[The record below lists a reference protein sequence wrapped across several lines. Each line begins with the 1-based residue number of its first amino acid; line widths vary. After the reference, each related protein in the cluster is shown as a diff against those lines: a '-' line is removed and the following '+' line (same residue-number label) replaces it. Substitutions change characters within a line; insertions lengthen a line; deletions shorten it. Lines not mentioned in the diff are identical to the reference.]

1 MLDMNAMLQEIPYWL
16 DPPPL
21 AKSFHKIPLP
31 DKIDVLI
38 VGGGYTGITAA
49 IRLRQNGAEVTVI
62 DREQLGSAASARNGG
77 MTLTGLSESL
87 LSVLKKLGEEKA
99 RQFFA
104 ESLESVN
111 CVERLVREGNIDC
124 DFKRHGHIVAA
135 YKPAHFE
142 MLMREQEFLGT
153 RFDHLTRLIQP
164 SEMRSEIGS
173 DRYHGALIDPQSAGL
188 HPAKYIAGLI
198 KMADQLGVDLHA
210 EVAAEHIKFQDG
222 QFLITT
228 NQGPLTAIQV
238 VIATNG
244 YTGNLVPWLQRRIF
258 PVESLMI
265 ATAELPEDLALE
277 LVPNDRMIYDTK
289 RMLYYF
295 RLSPDQ
301 KRILFG
307 GRPKSSRIAIGEN
320 ADFMRQHMLW
330 VYPQL
335 CNCKIEYVWSGKVG
349 FTMDRFP
356 HIGRKD
362 GIYYALGYC
371 GHGVALATYL
381 GEKLAEMILGNG
393 INTAFAY
400 RKFKALPFYTGNP
413 WFTPLLNCYFSMLD
427 RIR

>member
-1 MLDMNAMLQEIPYWL
+1 MNTILHEMPYWL

-21 AKSFHKIPLP
+21 AKSYRKLPLP
-31 DKIDVLI
+31 EKTDVLI
-38 VGGGYTGITAA
+38 VGGGYTGMAAA
-49 IRLRQNGAEVTVI
+49 IRLRQAGAEVTVI
-62 DREQLGSAASARNGG
+62 DREQLGMAASARNGG

-87 LSVLKKLGEEKA
+87 FFVLKQLGEEKA

-111 CVERLVREGNIDC
+111 CVERLVKEGNIDC
-124 DFKRHGHIVAA
+124 DFKRCGHLEVA

-142 MLMREQEFLGT
+142 VLMREQELLATCFNHPT
-153 RFDHLTRLIQP
+153 HLIYP

-173 DRYHGALIDPQSAGL
+173 DRYHGALIDPQSAGV
-188 HPAKYIAGLI
+188 HPAKYVAGLI

-210 EVAAEHIKFQDG
+210 QVAAEHIKSLEG
-222 QFLITT
+222 RFLITT
-228 NQGPLTAIQV
+228 NQGPLAATQV

-244 YTGNLVPWLQRRIF
+244 YTGKLMPWLQRRVV

-265 ATAELPEDLALE
+265 ATAELPQDLALD
-277 LVPNDRMIYDTK
+277 LVPKGRMIYDTK

-307 GRPKSSRIAIGEN
+307 GRPKSSRIALLEN
-320 ADFMRQHMLW
+320 AGFMRQHMLW

-335 CNCKIEYVWSGKVG
+335 SNCKIEYVWSGKVG

-381 GEKLAEMILGNG
+381 GEKLAEMILGKG
-393 INTAFAY
+393 TNTAFAD

-413 WFTPLLNCYFSMLD
+413 WFMPLLNCYFNMLD
-427 RIR
+427 RIK